1 MALFTITG
9 EFTETSGDPW
19 VYEGD
24 VTYFGRVA
32 SVYGV
37 DLDVALATVDM
48 TGATITFTTTSG
60 APIQVTG
67 GTPLSQGG
75 GSFGPGSTRRILFTF
90 AFNASGPLPRTVHY
104 RIAGTTTRASNTL
117 VIRARGVGCA
127 LAGCIF
133 TSAASPPPTPS
144 SFTPAAPGGVFGDIA
159 ANDLVL
165 IRAMFWVPASP
176 ASPAYTLS
184 QPGWSVLDETL
195 TFHPNGG
202 MLSVVL
208 WKRMV
213 GLETLPTFLL
223 AAPAQQVGTFTV
235 WAFRGAA
242 TGVTLTDEIAYSWIG
257 TDADAFTTPETID
270 FAGGPP
276 GWGIMSVASLYRTS
290 APTTNGSIFGYPY
303 ANAGASLVTGSSAGA
318 NRSYQVAAI
327 DFPSPDGSIVA
338 PITYSH
344 KLMQSGTLYAARI
357 ASPVD
362 TLYSEDTFLVSA
374 SYGVQTGTPTGP
386 SAAYGVY

>member
-24 VTYFGRVA
+24 ITYTGRVA
-32 SVYGV
+32 STYGV

-48 TGATITFTTTSG
+48 TGATITFTPGFG
-60 APIQVTG
+60 AAIYVTG
-67 GTPLSQGG
+67 GTPLSSGDG
-75 GSFGPGSTRRILFTF
+75 PFGASSTRRILFSF
-90 AFNASGPLPRTVHY
+90 AFNASGPIPRTVHY

-117 VIRARGVGCA
+117 VLRARGAGCA
-127 LAGCIF
+127 MAGWRF
-133 TSAASPPPTPS
+133 TAFAPPPPIPSALTPV
-144 SFTPAAPGGVFGDIA
+144 APTGVSGDMA
-159 ANDLVL
+159 ANDLVV
-165 IRAMFWVPASP
+165 IRALFWVPASP
-176 ASPAYTLS
+176 ASPAYTLT
-184 QPGWSVLDETL
+184 QPGWNVLDETL
-195 TFHPNGG
+195 TFHPDGG

-242 TGVTLTDEIAYSWIG
+242 TGVTLTDTIAYSWTG
-257 TDADAFTTPETID
+257 TDPDAYTTPEAVD
-270 FAGGPP
+270 HSGPP
-276 GWGIMSVASLYRTS
+276 GWAINCEASLYRSS
-290 APTTNGSIFGYPY
+290 APTTSGYIWNYPY
-303 ANAGASLVTGSSAGA
+303 AWMGSVLSSSSGASTNRGYHVSA
-318 NRSYQVAAI
+318 AAL
-327 DFPSPDGSIVA
+327 PSPDGSLA
-338 PITYSH
+338 SPITFSH
-344 KLMQSGTLYAARI
+344 KLMQSGATYAARI
-357 ASPVD
+357 ASPAD

-374 SYGVQTGTPTGP
+374 SCGVQTGTPTGP